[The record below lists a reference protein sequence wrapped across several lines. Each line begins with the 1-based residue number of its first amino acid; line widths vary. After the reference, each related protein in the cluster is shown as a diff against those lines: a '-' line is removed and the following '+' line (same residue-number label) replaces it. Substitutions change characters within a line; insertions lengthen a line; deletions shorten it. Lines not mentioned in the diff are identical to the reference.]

1 MVAFDFQVAM
11 HGRDTPPTPLQRG
24 GLGCL
29 FLFGNGNVVWG
40 SFGSCILIGNEG
52 EVAWL
57 FPLLRGDE
65 GVCYGEERGIG

>member
-40 SFGSCILIGNEG
+40 SFGTEFFLVMSGLYSGNS
-52 EVAWL
+52 
-57 FPLLRGDE
+57 PL
-65 GVCYGEERGIG
+65 ERG

>member
-1 MVAFDFQVAM
+1 M

-40 SFGSCILIGNEG
+40 SFGTEFFLVMSGLYSGNS
-52 EVAWL
+52 
-57 FPLLRGDE
+57 PL
-65 GVCYGEERGIG
+65 ERG